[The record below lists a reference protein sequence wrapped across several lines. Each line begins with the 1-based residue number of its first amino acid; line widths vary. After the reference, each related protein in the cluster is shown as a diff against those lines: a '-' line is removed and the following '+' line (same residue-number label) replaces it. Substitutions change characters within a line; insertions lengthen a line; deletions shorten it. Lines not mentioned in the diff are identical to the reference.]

1 MKEFMASTME
11 IKICFKLKKD
21 IKQEFWQHFV
31 VHDIDLNWNA
41 YNFLFLEQKYIKY
54 PRPIFF
60 WAGELFHSLDD
71 NMRLMIFNVDCN
83 WLGRGILSVL
93 SIVWHAMH

>member
-31 VHDIDLNWNA
+31 VHDSDLNWNA
-41 YNFLFLEQKYIKY
+41 YNFLFLEQKNLID
-54 PRPIFF
+54 IF
-60 WAGELFHSLDD
+60 
-71 NMRLMIFNVDCN
+71 
-83 WLGRGILSVL
+83 LGGGVVPLIG
-93 SIVWHAMH
+93 WQHETYDF

>member
-31 VHDIDLNWNA
+31 VHDSDLNWNA
-41 YNFLFLEQKYIKY
+41 YNFLFWNKNIQ
-54 PRPIFF
+54 
-60 WAGELFHSLDD
+60 
-71 NMRLMIFNVDCN
+71 
-83 WLGRGILSVL
+83 
-93 SIVWHAMH
+93 